1 MKSKARILIIE
12 DDPSNLIGLRANLE
26 YEGYSIETAGDGE
39 QGLQLALSG
48 KFDLL
53 ILDLILPLR
62 DGLEVCRE
70 LRKQDESTPVL
81 MLTAKIENIDQI
93 VGYEMGA
100 DDYVTKPYDSRVL
113 LARIKALLRRHQ
125 QAPSSSPKIYRF
137 GEYLLFTDRMLL
149 QKEEQEIH
157 LTPYE
162 YGILFLFLTNPNQVI
177 GRQTI
182 IDKVWGED
190 IIISSRTVDTHIAQL
205 RHKIEKD
212 PGRPLFIISVR
223 SIGYR
228 FNPEPVA

>member
-1 MKSKARILIIE
+1 MKNNARILIIE
-12 DDPSNLIGLRANLE
+12 DDPAILIGLRDNLE

-39 QGLQLALSG
+39 QGLELALSG
-48 KFDLL
+48 KFDLI

-70 LRKQDESTPVL
+70 LRKQDENTPVL
-81 MLTAKIENIDQI
+81 MLTARIENIDQI

-125 QAPSSSPKIYRF
+125 QEPAFGQKIYRF

-149 QKEEQEIH
+149 QKGEQEIH

-162 YGILFLFLTNPNQVI
+162 YGILYLFLTNPNKVI
-177 GRQTI
+177 DRQTI

-190 IIISSRTVDTHIAQL
+190 IIVSSRTVDTHIAQL
-205 RHKIEKD
+205 RHKIEQD
-212 PGRPLFIISVR
+212 PSRPLFIISAR

-228 FNPEPVA
+228 FDPKPVA

>member
-1 MKSKARILIIE
+1 MNSKARILIIE
-12 DDPSNLIGLRANLE
+12 DDPAILVGLQDNLE
-26 YEGYSIETAGDGE
+26 FEGYSIETAEDGE
-39 QGLQLALSG
+39 EGLQLALTG
-48 KFDLL
+48 NYDLI

-70 LRKQDESTPVL
+70 LRKKDESTPVL
-81 MLTAKIENIDQI
+81 MLTAKIDNVDQI
-93 VGYEMGA
+93 VGYEIGA

-125 QAPSSSPKIYRF
+125 QAPLSGPRLFRF

-149 QKEEQEIH
+149 QKGEKEIH

-162 YGILFLFLTNPNQVI
+162 YGILYLFLANPDRVI
-177 GRQTI
+177 DRQTI

-190 IIISSRTVDTHIAQL
+190 VIVSSRTVDTHIAQL

-228 FNPEPVA
+228 FDLEPVA